1 MKQETSYAKDKKNG
15 NRLFGLLARKNSIKS
30 RQMPHLKVWQRALA
44 EKWGQARAAQLA
56 VRIQTCYDEL
66 SAARPRPTHR
76 ALNGHLERGI
86 LPGLALYQVLQEET
100 GDQATALA
108 EWDRLFRASV
118 TQNSKSKLLRL
129 LGRLS
134 NPFPLF
140 RWANRRTL
148 QRQFPPAGWTIE
160 WVEDSNRCIAYNI
173 HDCFYRNI
181 LAEYGTPEL
190 TAHFCRLDDVMFES
204 LPPTITWV
212 RTQTLALGGNCCDFR
227 WCSTVS
233 NQTSAK
239 FVRESES

>member
-1 MKQETSYAKDKKNG
+1 MKEETSYTKDKKNG
-15 NRLFGLLARKNSIKS
+15 NCLFGLLARKNLIKS
-30 RQMPHLKVWQRALA
+30 RQMHHLKVWQRALA

-56 VRIQTCYDEL
+56 ARIQTCYDEL

-76 ALNGHLERGI
+76 ALNGHLNRGI

-118 TQNSKSKLLRL
+118 TKNSKSKLLRL
-129 LGRLS
+129 LRRLS
-134 NPFPLF
+134 NPFPVF

-160 WVEDSNRCIAYNI
+160 WIEDSNRCIAYNI
-173 HDCFYRNI
+173 HNCFYGDV

-204 LPPTITWV
+204 LPPTITWE
-212 RTQTLALGGNCCDFR
+212 RTQTLALGGDCCNFR
-227 WCSTVS
+227 WCYAPRRLT
-233 NQTSAK
+233 TEKLGKDGTA
-239 FVRESES
+239 